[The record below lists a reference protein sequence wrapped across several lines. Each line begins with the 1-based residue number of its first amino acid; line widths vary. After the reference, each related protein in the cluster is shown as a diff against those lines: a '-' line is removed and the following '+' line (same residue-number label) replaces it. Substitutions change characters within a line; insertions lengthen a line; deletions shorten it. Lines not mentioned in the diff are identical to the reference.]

1 MIFRTHL
8 FNPARPD
15 QRRQQNALASFRSL
29 CNCFGVSQSGVPAP
43 EAQSHSPHSALHRSP
58 ADEWVNA
65 MTHGIGLVLAI
76 IGALV
81 MGATLWKE
89 GDAWRMIGCSIFL
102 ASMIAVYAASTISHT
117 VSHPRWKYVFRCV
130 DQGVIYLLVV
140 GTYTPFG
147 LAYLRTG
154 PGWVLLVGLWIGAV
168 IGFFAKVVFA
178 HRVNDGS
185 VWSYVVLG
193 LLPTIVIPYLWH
205 AVPAGTTI
213 WMALGGACYLVG
225 TFFLIYEARARHF
238 HAVWHLL
245 VIAGSTCHFLGILA
259 AVARASG

>member
-1 MIFRTHL
+1 LPSIHALGSRSTSSQGIMHAQDGESPPLHSACCRSSADEL
-8 FNPARPD
+8 V
-15 QRRQQNALASFRSL
+15 NAL
-29 CNCFGVSQSGVPAP
+29 
-43 EAQSHSPHSALHRSP
+43 
-58 ADEWVNA
+58 
-65 MTHGIGLVLAI
+65 THGIGLVLAVV
-76 IGALV
+76 GALV
-81 MGATLWKE
+81 MGTTLWRQ
-89 GDAWRMIGCSIFL
+89 GDLWRIVGCGVFL

-117 VSHPRWKYVFRCV
+117 ISHPRWKYLFRRV

-154 PGWVLLVGLWIGAV
+154 LGWTLLVGLWICAV
-168 IGFFAKVVFA
+168 AGFFAKVVFA

-185 VWSYVVLG
+185 IWSYVVLG

-205 AVPAGTTI
+205 AVPASTTV
-213 WMALGGACYLVG
+213 WMAVGGICYLAG

-259 AVARASG
+259 AVARANG